1 MQKVFGVRT
10 LDVRVYRK
18 AEVRHATISNKNV
31 EEANEGRGGKT
42 KDSGAVSGWFGCDVS
57 SCHWWNTFVVD
68 LMQGKKS

>member
-42 KDSGAVSGWFGCDVS
+42 QDTGAVSCAHHLSDWFF
-57 SCHWWNTFVVD
+57 W
-68 LMQGKKS
+68 L